1 MSGSGMK
8 ITREQLLARQL
19 LVVTLPRIPH
29 DCVRFPGTRP
39 QSALRLPEGT
49 HMQVFTAMYE
59 HWKDQETV
67 AAMLSR
73 RQYSV
78 WFWLQLCLF
87 PFVDSN
93 IKGYRYPN
101 GLTQYRNP
109 HTGHGGLQAFA
120 DAIGC
125 SRYGFQTLYWSLQQD
140 HYRFRPPDITGQ
152 PPPQIRWRQA
162 GNRLAN
168 AGKDWQ
174 APTVLRLKRWVELAE
189 VGRDLRRK
197 GKRVRSL
204 DRARHKG
211 NEYPSVRALQTPS
224 LSGKRSLW
232 VSVPEATGT
241 TYSIQ
246 GIIDELVA
254 IRGG

>member
-1 MSGSGMK
+1 MK
-8 ITREQLLARQL
+8 ITREQLLARRL
-19 LVVTLPRIPH
+19 LVLTLPRIPH
-29 DCVRFPGTRP
+29 PCVRFPGTRP
-39 QSALRLPEGT
+39 QSALRLPEGC
-49 HMQVFTAMYE
+49 HMQVFTAVYE

-101 GLTQYRNP
+101 GITQYRNP
-109 HTGHGGLQAFA
+109 RTGHGGLQAFA

-125 SRYGFQTLYWSLQQD
+125 SRYGFQTLYWSLYVD
-140 HYRFRPPDITGQ
+140 HARYT
-152 PPPQIRWRQA
+152 PPQIGWRQT
-162 GNRLAN
+162 GNRLAKT
-168 AGKDWQ
+168 GKDWQ
-174 APTVLRLKRWVELAE
+174 DPTVMRVRRWAELA
-189 VGRDLRRK
+189 VVATDGRKLR
-197 GKRVRSL
+197 KRARII
-204 DRARHKG
+204 DRARHRG
-211 NEYPSVRALQTPS
+211 NEYPDTRALQTPS
-224 LSGKRSLW
+224 PSGRRNLW
-232 VSVPEATGT
+232 ISIPETKGSP
-241 TYSIQ
+241 YSIQ